1 LLPALAGRLEH
12 RRGKAAHPSTSL
24 LDERRAADPTGMV
37 DRLRTRLP
45 RTDRTLKLLLGTSW
59 IAGRV
64 GIEARGRDAR
74 PDFGRFFARH
84 QRLALTVA
92 LAALAW
98 GAVYLT
104 WRVGWTGPGT
114 SPITFT
120 MLLVTELYGLW
131 ALGTLTWFSW
141 KRTAVTRPQISS
153 HPTVDVYVCTYDE
166 PEEVVLATLAGCRA
180 LRYPHTTYLLD
191 DGRRENMRELAQL
204 AGATY
209 LTRPDNAHA
218 KAGNINAAL
227 PRTDGELVFML
238 DADHVPMPDALDALV
253 GYFEDPQVG
262 LVQSPHDFSNQ
273 DSVQHYAVGRH
284 EQSLFYHVVCPG
296 KDRHGAAYWCG
307 SAALMRRGALL
318 GIGGVATETIA
329 EDFHTTIRLQRHGW
343 SSRYHDEV
351 LVQGLAPHDLD
362 GYLLQRDR
370 WSRGNLAVF
379 TLPESPLRA
388 DELTPLQ
395 RFSYFASLAAYLA
408 PPMRL
413 LLLVTLALVLWAGW
427 LPMRIDTLALAL
439 LWLPAVTLNVAA
451 GSALARG
458 YMRVAET
465 THYELL
471 TMGIYTR
478 ALRCV
483 VFPGRTAFKVT
494 PKEGID
500 LGGTHALA
508 RLKMACALAL
518 ALAAGVIMR
527 LLDFFG
533 IGPLPDLPPV
543 AEVIIPLLALIELRR
558 VLRTL
563 VLVAGRRQRR
573 LIYRFEGEAP
583 ALCLTP
589 GGSVPG
595 RLLDANAA
603 GLGLLMSA
611 AIDVGTQVP
620 VRLQLE
626 DSEGATRDVHLR
638 AEVRSCRSSD
648 DGFVVGTRIVELEP
662 AARIALMEWCYVV
675 CSHQEVRGTRP
686 GTRPVEPA
694 ELPATR
700 QPRVPQPAASL
711 EPLIDAAV

>member
-1 LLPALAGRLEH
+1 MFGRL
-12 RRGKAAHPSTSL
+12 
-24 LDERRAADPTGMV
+24 RA
-37 DRLRTRLP
+37 RLP
-45 RTDRTLKLLLGTSW
+45 RTDRTLRLLLGTSW

-64 GIEARGRDAR
+64 GVEARGLDAR
-74 PDFGRFFARH
+74 PRFGRFFARH
-84 QRLALTVA
+84 QRLAFTLA
-92 LAALAW
+92 LVALAW

-104 WRVGWTGPGT
+104 WRVGWTGAGA
-114 SPITFT
+114 SPVTFT

-141 KRTAVTRPQISS
+141 QRRPVTRPPIGS

-191 DGRRENMRELAQL
+191 DGRREHMRALAELT
-204 AGATY
+204 GAKY

-227 PRTDGELVFML
+227 PHTDGELIFML

-253 GYFEDPQVG
+253 GYFEDPQVA

-284 EQSLFYHVVCPG
+284 EQSLFYHAILPG
-296 KDRHGAAYWCG
+296 KDRHGAAFWCG
-307 SAALMRRGALL
+307 SAAVMRRAALL
-318 GIGGVATETIA
+318 QIGGVATETIA

-388 DELTPLQ
+388 KELRPLQ
-395 RFSYFASLAAYLA
+395 RLSYFASLAAYLA

-427 LPMRIDTLALAL
+427 LPMKVDALGLAL
-439 LWLPAVTLNVAA
+439 LWLPAVALNLAA

-458 YMRVAET
+458 YMRIAET
-465 THYELL
+465 THYELM
-471 TMGIYTR
+471 TMGIYVR
-478 ALRCV
+478 ALRCA

-494 PKEGID
+494 PKEGRD
-500 LGGTHALA
+500 LGGTHALG

-518 ALAAGVIMR
+518 ALAAGIVMR
-527 LLDFFG
+527 VLDFAG
-533 IGPLPDLPPV
+533 VGPLPDLPPI
-543 AEVIIPLLALIELRR
+543 AEVVIPLLALVELRR

-573 LIYRFEGEAP
+573 LIYRFEGQAP

-589 GGSVPG
+589 GGSISG

-611 AIDVGTQVP
+611 PIDVGARVP
-620 VRLQLE
+620 VQLQLE
-626 DSEGATRDVHLR
+626 DSEGTMRDVHVVV
-638 AEVRSCRSSD
+638 EVRSCRPGAE
-648 DGFVVGTRIVELEP
+648 GFVLGTRIAELEP
-662 AARIALMEWCYVV
+662 AARVALMEWCYVV

-686 GTRPVEPA
+686 GARPADTAVP
-694 ELPATR
+694 
-700 QPRVPQPAASL
+700 QPLVPQPAASL
-711 EPLIDAAV
+711 EPLAAAEPAVA